1 MAEKDYFQEALSNFT
16 HEVASGGAIRHL
28 ADLGYTVKQISE
40 KLDFPTPY
48 ERIQRAVWERL
59 LEVGVILT
67 EEPGKGKPK
76 EKVRYVREYD
86 RFGKSSFRRVAEL
99 DSGQAAEELRWRERY
114 VPAEEGE
121 RAAALLRESFSRNSA
136 DKAYMSCDF
145 GLTVYRSPEVY
156 ARMLQCL
163 DRGQR
168 EYVEGLPWEKRVVYH
183 RLDARMR
190 EILVRLCRAGL
201 YQGECYFPE
210 TKDKIR
216 VERFGMEIK
225 WKSDMQP

>member
-1 MAEKDYFQEALSNFT
+1 MEERDYFQEALSHFI
-16 HEVASGGAIRHL
+16 HEAASGGAIRHL
-28 ADLGYTVKQISE
+28 ADLGYTVKQITE

-48 ERIQRAVWERL
+48 DRVQRAVWEHF
-59 LEVGVILT
+59 LEEGVIL
-67 EEPGKGKPK
+67 EDEPGKGKPRG
-76 EKVRYVREYD
+76 KVRYVKEYN
-86 RFGKSSFRRVAEL
+86 RFGKSSFRRVAEI
-99 DSGQAAEELRWRERY
+99 DSGQTTEEIRWRERY
-114 VPAEEGE
+114 VPAGEGE
-121 RAAALLRESFSRNSA
+121 GAAALLRESFSRNSA

-145 GLTVYRSPEVY
+145 GRTAYRSPEVY

-183 RLDARMR
+183 RLDTRMQ

-201 YQGECYFPE
+201 YCGECYFID

-216 VERFGMEIK
+216 IRLY
-225 WKSDMQP
+225 SR

>member
-67 EEPGKGKPK
+67 EEPGKRKPK

-86 RFGKSSFRRVAEL
+86 RFGKSSFRRVTEI
-99 DSGQAAEELRWRERY
+99 DSGQAVEEIRWRERY

-136 DKAYMSCDF
+136 AAAYMSCDF
-145 GLTVYRSPEVY
+145 GLIACRTPEVY
-156 ARMLQCL
+156 AQMLQCL
-163 DRGQR
+163 DRGSGSMWR
-168 EYVEGLPWEKRVVYH
+168 VCLGKGGLSITGLMLVCGKFLSGCVKRDCIEGNVIFLKR
-183 RLDARMR
+183 R
-190 EILVRLCRAGL
+190 
-201 YQGECYFPE
+201 
-210 TKDKIR
+210 
-216 VERFGMEIK
+216 IK
-225 WKSDMQP
+225 